1 MRAEGTRTRSTCT
14 PQSEHPSR
22 TENFCNLS
30 ANGRGAPSVPYY
42 KRLTIPLSFHNG
54 KVLSYLDKA
63 IMATRLIPSL
73 SASYS
78 SFALSFDRLVL
89 YLRALGVSSTV
100 LWSLTSSH
108 APSKPCASA
117 LARILNCLAV
127 LWSVHQRVL
136 VGPFQEY
143 MNTLADFKNRLL
155 QDYNPWDQ
163 ITLVQSAI
171 FRFRTLARSSNIS
184 AKMSD
189 VNAEDSSE
197 EATNMN
203 DEEEYSDECCRD
215 MVSSRYP
222 RVFAAIYFVDSR
234 FITRNI
240 EMITYSLSNVLDN
253 QSQET

>member
-1 MRAEGTRTRSTCT
+1 MIRELIIRSLG
-14 PQSEHPSR
+14 PQS
-22 TENFCNLS
+22 
-30 ANGRGAPSVPYY
+30 
-42 KRLTIPLSFHNG
+42 FHIG

-184 AKMSD
+184 AVSYTVEMCVGEGGRVKCSHHCFKYACIRD
-189 VNAEDSSE
+189 HLSKGHCRFSE
-197 EATNMN
+197 GC
-203 DEEEYSDECCRD
+203 DGH
-215 MVSSRYP
+215 
-222 RVFAAIYFVDSR
+222 
-234 FITRNI
+234 
-240 EMITYSLSNVLDN
+240 LSN
-253 QSQET
+253 